1 MRNEIFL
8 DNSSTTRPYD
18 EVIDFMGV
26 ISKEVYG
33 NPSSLHRKGIEAE
46 REIKKSRQII
56 ADSLRVNLNEIY
68 FTSGGTESNN
78 LAIMGYLSGNQRKG
92 KHIITTSVEH
102 PSVMEVY
109 EYLKGIGYTVDYLSV
124 DDAGVVNLEELKAKI
139 TDETSLISIILV
151 NNEVGTI
158 QPIDEI
164 IRIKDSINRNTA
176 IHVDAVQAF
185 GKIDIFPKSTRIDMV
200 SMSSHKIHGPKGVG
214 ALYVNKSLKINPLIL
229 GGGQESLLRS
239 GTETVHAICG
249 FGKAAEITFSNLKE
263 NYKEVETLKN
273 TLKKE
278 IYNNIEGFKI
288 ISPDISSP
296 YIINIAFEGIKS
308 EVLLHHLEE
317 RDIFVSTGSACSSRK
332 KIYSR
337 VLKAMGIS
345 PQYIDGAIRMSFS
358 AYNTEEEILTVVN
371 ALKEILLRIRKTS
384 AQRKCKR

>member
-239 GTETVHAICG
+239 GTENVPGICG

>member
-18 EVIDFMGV
+18 EVIDFMGF

-56 ADSLRVNLNEIY
+56 ADSLRVNINEIY

-78 LAIMGYLSGNQRKG
+78 LAIMGYLSANPRKG
-92 KHIITTSVEH
+92 KHIITTSIEH

-109 EYLKGIGYTVDYLSV
+109 EYLKSIGYTVDYISV
-124 DDAGVVNLEELKAKI
+124 DDAGIINLEELKAKI

-185 GKIDIFPKSTRIDMV
+185 GKIDIFPKSIGIDMV

-214 ALYVNKSLKINPLIL
+214 ALYVNKSLKINSLIL
-229 GGGQESLLRS
+229 GGGQEALLRS
-239 GTETVHAICG
+239 GTENVPGICG
-249 FGKAAEITFSNLKE
+249 FGKAAEITFSRLKE
-263 NYKEVETLKN
+263 NYKSVEALKN

-278 IYNNIEGFKI
+278 IYNNIEDFKI
-288 ISPDISSP
+288 ISPDNSSP
-296 YIINIAFEGIKS
+296 YILNIAFEGIKS

-332 KIYSR
+332 KIHSR
-337 VLKAMGIS
+337 VLKAMGVS
-345 PQYIDGAIRMSFS
+345 PHYIDGAIRISFS
-358 AYNTEEEILTVVN
+358 AYNTEEQIVEFVD
-371 ALKEILLRIRKTS
+371 ALKEILGRIRKTS
-384 AQRKCKR
+384 TKRRCKR